1 MCVADCVVVP
11 PARLLQHKLGGG
23 GSCFFEILNLVLKV
37 CFVSIVTH
45 DMCGMTGMDSAPNV
59 LEIDAGPPAI

>member
-1 MCVADCVVVP
+1 MSLIVWWC
-11 PARLLQHKLGGG
+11 LLLVCCSTNWGEGGRV
-23 GSCFFEILNLVLKV
+23 FFEILNLVLKV